1 MRNANYISEDFFFIA
16 AYTAFFFRTNFQ
28 YLSRLSEQLYL
39 SDFLTPARQQSRR
52 RRRRPTGSSGR
63 RKARRGR

>member
-1 MRNANYISEDFFFIA
+1 MRIIYQKILFIA
-16 AYTAFFFRTNFQ
+16 AYTVFFFRTNFQ
-28 YLSRLSEQLYL
+28 YLSRLSQQLYL
-39 SDFLTPARQQSRR
+39 PDCLTLARQRSQR